1 MIGKMSRIF
10 SYRKIIMSKTH
21 SSEDFQDKRAAFG
34 AMVQSLRQSQKLT
47 LKQVSEASGLA
58 LSTISKI
65 ENSNLSPTYDVM
77 LKLAAGLDTDI
88 VSILDGASAQTPKPS
103 PTGRLTV
110 SRRSELPRLQAE
122 NYLFEPIATQLKN
135 RLIDA
140 TYATVTARDI
150 SEFSAP
156 IRHGGEEL
164 VIVLSGAVELHS
176 DLYEP
181 IRLETGDSV
190 YYDAAMAHAYVSV
203 SEADAVILNIVS
215 GANMTEEILNVKS

>member
-1 MIGKMSRIF
+1 MAKNENSG
-10 SYRKIIMSKTH
+10 T
-21 SSEDFQDKRAAFG
+21 FQDKRAAFG
-34 AMVQSLRQSQKLT
+34 AMVQNLRHASKLT

-58 LSTISKI
+58 VSTISKI

-77 LKLAAGLDTDI
+77 LKLAVGLGTDI
-88 VSILDGASAQTPKPS
+88 VSILDGASALAPKPS
-103 PTGRLTV
+103 PSGRLAI
-110 SRRSELPRLQAE
+110 SRRTDLPKLEAE
-122 NYLFEPIATQLKN
+122 NYIFEPIATQLKN

-140 TYATVTARDI
+140 TYATVSARDI

-164 VIVLSGAVELHS
+164 VIVLSGAVELHT

-181 IRLETGDSV
+181 IRLETGDSA

-203 SEADAVILNIVS
+203 SEEDAVILNIVS
-215 GANMTEEILNVKS
+215 GAAMTEEYLNVKP

>member
-1 MIGKMSRIF
+1 MPSSGKEKPSPINA
-10 SYRKIIMSKTH
+10 
-21 SSEDFQDKRAAFG
+21 QRAAFG
-34 AMVQSLRQSQKLT
+34 TMVQKLRRSSNLT

-58 LSTISKI
+58 VSTISKI

-77 LKLAAGLDTDI
+77 LKLALGLNTDI
-88 VSILDGASAQTPKPS
+88 VSILDGATALEPKPV

-110 SRRSELPRLQAE
+110 SRRSELPRLDAE
-122 NYLFEPIATQLKN
+122 NYIYEPIATQLKN

-150 SEFSAP
+150 SEFEAT

-176 DLYEP
+176 EFFEP
-181 IRLETGDSV
+181 IRLEAGDSV
-190 YYDAAMAHAYVSV
+190 YYDASMAHAYVSV
-203 SEADAVILNIVS
+203 SPEDAVILNIVS
-215 GANMTEEILNVKS
+215 GAPMAEGLMSAKS